1 MNLFDF
7 ARAEAERQGVDPSLV
22 LRVMQAESGGRANA
36 VSPKGAIGPMQLTP
50 RTARELGVNINDPFD
65 NIRGGVRYLAQQL
78 KAFGSPDL
86 ALAAYNAGPGN
97 VRKYGGIPP
106 FAETQ
111 NYVAKIMGQQAP
123 QDDSDIFSDPPT
135 KAARGA
141 ELQDDADIFVDVVRP
156 KPAVQQAAP
165 AGGQQPQA
173 PQGLVDKLKNSPVG
187 GLIRGLRDP
196 IDAGAQ
202 LLTRGL
208 EVVAPAGSSF
218 EQWAQN
224 ERKKV
229 EGINT
234 EAERDYQQNWRQGQM
249 QGLDAGRIAGNIVAT
264 APLVTVP
271 GLAPTT
277 VGGAVRLGAVS
288 GALQPVTTDR
298 PDVDF
303 AGEKLGQTALGSL
316 FGGAGHGAGKVV
328 SKVLKP
334 TSTAA
339 PANQQAGIDAAKRL
353 GVKLTPGQQ
362 TGSMGL
368 QQVEAVLARTPG
380 ASGPM
385 QAFQQANQAALNR
398 AGASAIGETSDVL
411 SEQVLAAA
419 RQRLGA
425 DFKNLSSSTKVAL
438 GDDFLSALSKIDELN
453 RGLGPFANAQIDDLV
468 NKGLELA
475 AKGSLDGK
483 AYQTLRSRLTDRAG
497 DAFRA
502 GNSELGQA
510 LKTLRDSLD
519 DAARAGMDDATK
531 AAWDAARRQYANLK
545 ILTKGNAVTAGNVNP
560 VQVGSALRQYG
571 GDMYKTGGLNG
582 PLMDIARI
590 GEAFKQVVPNSGT
603 AERSA
608 IYNMIFGNPLTGLP
622 AVGGA
627 NILQR
632 LMFSPLGQ
640 RYLTQGLLPSAP
652 NLAPAG
658 ALLGG
663 PMVGQYQR

>member
-7 ARAEAERQGVDPSLV
+7 ARAEAARQGVDPSLV

-36 VSPKGAIGPMQLTP
+36 VSPKGATGPMQLMP
-50 RTARELGVNINDPFD
+50 GTARDLGVNINDPLD

-78 KAFGSPDL
+78 KVFGTPDL

-97 VRKYGGIPP
+97 VRKYGGVPP

-111 NYVAKIMGQQAP
+111 NYVGKIMGQQAP
-123 QDDSDIFSDPPT
+123 QDDSDIFGGSST

-141 ELQDDADIFVDVVRP
+141 KPQDDTDIFADVARA
-156 KPAVQQAAP
+156 KPAVQQATP

-173 PQGLVDKLKNSPVG
+173 PQGLIDKLKNSPVG

-196 IDAGAQ
+196 VDAGAQ

-208 EVVAPAGSSF
+208 EAIAPAGSGF

-229 EGINT
+229 EDINT

-249 QGLDAGRIAGNIVAT
+249 QGIDTGRVVGNVAAT
-264 APLVTVP
+264 APLAYVP
-271 GLAPTT
+271 GLAPATI
-277 VGGAVRLGAVS
+277 GGAMRLGAAT
-288 GALQPVTTDR
+288 GALQPVATDR

-303 AGEKLGQTALGSL
+303 LSEKLGQTALGAG
-316 FGGAGHGAGKVV
+316 FGAGGYGVGKLA

-334 TSTAA
+334 TSSTMSAG
-339 PANQQAGIDAAKRL
+339 QQAGADAAERL
-353 GVKLTPGQQ
+353 GITLTPGQR
-362 TGSMGL
+362 TGSMGV

-385 QAFQQANQAALNR
+385 QAFQQTNQAALNR
-398 AGASAIGETSDVL
+398 AGAAAIGETGDVL
-411 SEQVLAAA
+411 SESVLAAA
-419 RQRLGA
+419 RQRLGS
-425 DFKNLSSSTKVAL
+425 DFKNLSAGAKVAL
-438 GDDFLSALSKIDELN
+438 GNDFLNSLGKIDALN
-453 RGLGPFANAQIDDLV
+453 RNLGSFANPQIDDLV
-468 NKGLELA
+468 SKGLDLA
-475 AKGSLDGK
+475 AKGNLDGV
-483 AYQTLRSRLTDRAG
+483 AYQTLRSRLTDRAS
-497 DAFRA
+497 DAFRSS
-502 GNSELGQA
+502 NSELGQA

-531 AAWDAARRQYANLK
+531 TAWDTVRRQYANLK
-545 ILTKGNAVTAGNVNP
+545 VLTKGNVVQAGNINP
-560 VQVGSALRQYG
+560 TQVGGALRQYNS
-571 GDMYKTGGLNG
+571 DMYKTGGLQG
-582 PLMDIARI
+582 PLMDVARV
-590 GEAFKQVVPNSGT
+590 GEAFKQIVPNSGT

-608 IYNMIFGNPLTGLP
+608 IHNMIFGNPVTGLP
-622 AVGGA
+622 TIGA
-627 NILQR
+627 ANLMQR
-632 LMFSPLGQ
+632 ALFSPLGQ
-640 RYLTQGLLPSAP
+640 RYLTQGLLPGAP